1 MRYLLIVAM
10 LCLTACASTGV
21 EKTSGTVGYPSEYTR
36 TLGTGKTIDEAKTNA
51 FNTAIEIV
59 VGSVV
64 LTTKQSSNNQL
75 IRDDII
81 KHSAGY
87 VDDYKIIS
95 ETKTSQ
101 GYSLVVDVKVK
112 SSKIAERLM
121 GTATTSGVIDGK
133 KINDKFKSYENNK
146 VTGFKAIEPVLDD
159 YLINGH
165 VIKQFPTETLIDSN
179 RKLTFK
185 VPFEVTM
192 NHKWVEAF
200 MESLRVVQDG
210 NRNSPDSITVKYKGP
225 NDWLGGSR
233 TYWFND
239 SYLVNSIA
247 QKIAISITVKAV
259 VTDKNNRIIYQQCHL
274 GFKHPVD
281 TINQY
286 SNARYF
292 VGDMLWESYVEIPVA
307 YGSKLSKELQNMS
320 KVTLSL
326 VPYDTCD

>member
-1 MRYLLIVAM
+1 MRYLVIVAM
-10 LCLTACASTGV
+10 LFLTACASTGV

-36 TLGTGKTIDEAKTNA
+36 VLGTGKNIDEAKTNA

-64 LTTKQSSNNQL
+64 ITERQSHNNQL
-75 IRDDII
+75 IRNEIL
-81 KHSAGY
+81 KASAGY

-112 SSKIAERLM
+112 SSKIAERLL
-121 GTATTSGVIDGK
+121 GVSTTGGVIEGK

-146 VTGFKAIEPVLDD
+146 VTGFKAIEPVLDS
-159 YLINGH
+159 YLTNGY
-165 VIKQFPTETLIDSN
+165 ILKQFPTETMIDSKRN
-179 RKLTFK
+179 LTFK

-200 MESLRVVQDG
+200 MESLRIVQDG
-210 NRNSPDSITVKYKGP
+210 KHGSPDAITVKYKGP

-233 TYWFND
+233 VYWFND

-247 QKIAISITVKAV
+247 QKISYTVMIKAT
-259 VTDKNNRIIYQQCHL
+259 VTDKNNRTIYTQCYG
-274 GFKHPVD
+274 GFRHRVD
-281 TINQY
+281 TINNY
-286 SNARYF
+286 SNSRF
-292 VGDMLWESYVEIPVA
+292 LVGDMLDEGFIEIPVK
-307 YGSKLSKELQNMS
+307 YGSKLSNELQNMS

-326 VPYDTCD
+326 APDNTCN